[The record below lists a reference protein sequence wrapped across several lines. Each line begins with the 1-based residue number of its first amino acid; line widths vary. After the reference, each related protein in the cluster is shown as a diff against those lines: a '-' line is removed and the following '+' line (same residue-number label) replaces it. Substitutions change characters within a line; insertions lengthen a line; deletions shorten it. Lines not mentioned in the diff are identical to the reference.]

1 MEEEA
6 FKLGL
11 ESMGGFGYAEAKG
24 KGYVKGKTEVF
35 G

>member
-11 ESMGGFGYAEAKG
+11 ESMGGFGYVEAKG
-24 KGYVKGKTEVF
+24 KGCVKGET
-35 G
+35 